1 MEMSDLVL
9 MIILLP
15 NPEVVD
21 SVEVEKEMKEML
33 VEMEAKEKA
42 MRDNHQEL
50 KI

>member
-1 MEMSDLVL
+1 MT
-9 MIILLP
+9 ILLL

-21 SVEVEKEMKEML
+21 SVEVEKEML
-33 VEMEAKEKA
+33 VEMVAKEKA

>member
-1 MEMSDLVL
+1 MSDLVL
-9 MIILLP
+9 MTILLL

-21 SVEVEKEMKEML
+21 SVEVEKEMKEL
-33 VEMEAKEKA
+33 VEMVAKEKA

>member
-1 MEMSDLVL
+1 MT
-9 MIILLP
+9 ILLL

-21 SVEVEKEMKEML
+21 SVEVEKEMKEL
-33 VEMEAKEKA
+33 VEMVAKEKA